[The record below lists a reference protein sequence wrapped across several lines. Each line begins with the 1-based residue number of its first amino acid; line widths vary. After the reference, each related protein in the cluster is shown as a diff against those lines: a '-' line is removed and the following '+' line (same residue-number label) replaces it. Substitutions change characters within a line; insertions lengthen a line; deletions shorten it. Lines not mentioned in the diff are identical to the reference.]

1 MSTAAAGRETQ
12 APDPA
17 RLEARVAEVLGRDA
31 VAPRADRPR
40 YAVDGVVPAV
50 VARPATIEELS
61 ALLRVAT
68 EMKAVVAPFG
78 GGTKQSLGA
87 TPARV
92 DLVAS
97 VERMNRVLEHEP
109 ADLTATFEAGIR
121 LADANAHLGRA
132 GQWLALDP
140 PHGDRATLGGVLAT
154 NASGPS
160 RLRYGTARDHVIGIR
175 VVHADGTI
183 TKGGAKVV
191 KNVTGYDMNKLYIGS
206 LGTLA
211 VIAEAT
217 VKLHPRPAE
226 ERTWVVDMP
235 SLEVAGSLVA
245 RVLDSSH
252 LLPTAM
258 EIVSGGAAR
267 ALPDFSA
274 LPDGRVLVAMA
285 FGGIADEVA
294 SQVVAVRDAAA
305 GLGVRHDRLLDGEPQ
320 AAFWEA
326 VRNAPARLAA
336 DGRTWAIARAA
347 LVITAVPSFL
357 AAAESMRTAHGLADV
372 VATAE
377 AGSGSARVALC
388 GEPAALVAALGELRE
403 VARSGGRNAGH
414 LVVESAPP
422 AVKGAVDVWGPVGPS
437 LRLMRALKAQFDP
450 DGRLNPGR
458 FVGGI

>member
-1 MSTAAAGRETQ
+1 MSTAAARPETQ

-40 YAVDGVVPAV
+40 YAVDGVLPAV
-50 VARPATIEELS
+50 VARPGTIEELS

-68 EMKAVVAPFG
+68 ELGAVVAPWG

-97 VERMNRVLEHEP
+97 VERMNRVVEHEP

-140 PHGDRATLGGVLAT
+140 PHADRATLGGVLAA

-160 RLRYGTARDHVIGIR
+160 RLRYGTARDLVIGIR

-211 VIAEAT
+211 VIAGVT

-226 ERTWVVDMP
+226 ERTWVVEMP
-235 SLEVAGSLVA
+235 SLDVAGSLVA
-245 RVLDSSH
+245 RVLDSH

-258 EIVSGGAAR
+258 EIVSGGAVR

-274 LPDGRVLVAMA
+274 LPDGRVLVAIA

-294 SQVVAVRDAAA
+294 SQVVAVRDTAA
-305 GLGVRHDRLLDGEPQ
+305 GLGVRHDRLLDGERQ

-336 DGRTWAIARAA
+336 DGRSWAIARAA
-347 LVITAVPSFL
+347 LVVTAVPPFL
-357 AAAESMRTAHGLADV
+357 AAAESMRAAHGLADV

-388 GEPAALVAALGELRE
+388 GEPAALAAALGDLRE

-414 LVVESAPP
+414 LVVESAPA
-422 AVKGAVDVWGPVGPS
+422 AVKAAVDVWGPVGPP
-437 LRLMRALKAQFDP
+437 LRLMQALKAQFDP